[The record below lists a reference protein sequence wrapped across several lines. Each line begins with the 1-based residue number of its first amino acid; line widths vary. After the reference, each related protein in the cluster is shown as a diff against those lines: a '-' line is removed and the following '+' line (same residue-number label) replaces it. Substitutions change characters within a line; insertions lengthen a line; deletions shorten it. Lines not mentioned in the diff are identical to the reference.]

1 MTQNTLTCARVYAG
15 WFYWLDY
22 RAELLLSK
30 ARLVES
36 IHQFE
41 QQQQQ
46 QIQQQQQQQQE
57 QQEQSERLEPEK
69 REKSDTKESGGG
81 EFCRN
86 LTAGPFAK
94 KVLWLNQFM
103 SRSDKTLYEG
113 C

>member
-46 QIQQQQQQQQE
+46 QLQQQQQQ

-86 LTAGPFAK
+86 LTAGLFDK

-103 SRSDKTLYEG
+103 SWSDKTLLKLH
-113 C
+113 